1 MARGLKLS
9 RDQLRAICR
18 DDQQA
23 IRQLERLFDFVD
35 SLVVGGGGAVAD
47 GDYVDITVS
56 DDGATWDINPSGVV
70 AGTYA
75 NADITVGADGRV
87 TSASAGSTAPT
98 GAAGGDLTGT
108 YPDPTIATG
117 VVDNTKLADMAAE
130 TLKGRNNTGTGA
142 PLDITLGTS
151 LTFSGTQLRR
161 NTLTGAIACSSNSN
175 TTTMNNNVVTNA
187 ALADMATQTIKGRTT
202 AGTGDPEDLT
212 AAQALAVIGA
222 APVDAQ
228 YVTLATDATL
238 TNERVLTA
246 GTGVSI
252 VDSGAGAAVTISTTG
267 APPTGSAGG
276 DLTGTYPNPTIA
288 NDAVTTAKILDLNV
302 TTGKIADLAVTT
314 AKIAADAV
322 DNTKLANVATAT
334 FKGRVTA
341 GTGDPEDLT
350 ATQATALLNTFTSS
364 LKGLAPASGGG
375 TTNFLRADGSWADP
389 GAAAQGSSVASDTDI
404 VSAGTIT
411 LDEVLEVGRYR
422 VSLCVFCDIVGGS
435 GGNGILID
443 NANSGGL
450 TFSATNYAVWAVEG
464 TTPAMFAVL
473 ANAANFV
480 FSGYSSSTGMYRIDG
495 VIDVTVAGT
504 LAFDLAVQGAP
515 TSVTIKAGSFITATK
530 LDSIASSGGWTYV
543 FLASDFTN
551 STTTPTNVPG
561 LAFTPAA
568 DTRYEIEGR
577 FFVRAAATTTGAQIG
592 VVWPT
597 GIVAPSAANLGSP
610 QSSTAMRLANPTRGT
625 TLSANSTGVPS
636 TTLEAMGYLNAVLT
650 TGGSPSGT
658 FRIRL
663 DSEVA
668 ASEARMV
675 AGSFIRYREI
685 PI

>member
-1 MARGLKLS
+1 MTIKSVMA
-9 RDQLRAICR
+9 A
-18 DDQQA
+18 
-23 IRQLERLFDFVD
+23 FDGSTSTFARSD
-35 SLVVGGGGAVAD
+35 GTPATPAGGGGGIDELTGDVTAGPGSGSQVATIAANAVTDTKLRDSAALSVIGRSANSTGDPAD
-47 GDYVDITVS
+47 I
-56 DDGATWDINPSGVV
+56 A
-70 AGTYA
+70 AGT
-75 NADITVGADGRV
+75 DGHVLRRSGTALGFGQVATAGIATFAV
-87 TSASAGSTAPT
+87 TSNE
-98 GAAGGDLTGT
+98 
-108 YPDPTIATG
+108 IA
-117 VVDNTKLADMAAE
+117 
-130 TLKGRNNTGTGA
+130 
-142 PLDITLGTS
+142 
-151 LTFSGTQLRR
+151 
-161 NTLTGAIACSSNSN
+161 
-175 TTTMNNNVVTNA
+175 NNVVTNA
-187 ALADMATQTIKGRTT
+187 KLSDMAASTVKGRGSA
-202 AGTGDPEDLT
+202 AGTGDPIDLT
-212 AAQALAVIGA
+212 MGGGVDVSGTTLVRSALIG
-222 APVDAQ
+222 D
-228 YVTLATDATL
+228 VTASQGS
-238 TNERVLTA
+238 N
-246 GTGVSI
+246 
-252 VDSGAGAAVTISTTG
+252 TTV
-267 APPTGSAGG
+267 
-276 DLTGTYPNPTIA
+276 IA
-288 NDAVTTAKILDLNV
+288 NDAVTTVKILNSN
-302 TTGKIADLAVTT
+302 VTT

-551 STTTPTNVPG
+551 STTTPTDVTG
-561 LAFTPAA
+561 LAFAPAA
-568 DTRYEIEGR
+568 SKRYEIEGR

-610 QSSTAMRLANPTRGT
+610 QSSTAMSLANPTRGT

-658 FRIRL
+658 FRVRL

-668 ASEARMV
+668 SSLVTMV